1 MNNGIRARIGTTG
14 VRLIYNQMT
23 PMIRDEVSKAI
34 ERRSPAYVPLAWWDK
49 PEWSDVV
56 LLESRSAR
64 GWKAKTTG
72 ETEWGYAFETLD
84 PARSFG
90 QVRHPP
96 GTDWDKALQIQAPDP
111 DAPGR
116 FEHLPEELR
125 KYPEQYLLG
134 NLGISGFGTMT
145 AIRGFSDLLEGLYA
159 DPDKVLALAE
169 KVFGYE
175 QGLIRQWARQG
186 VQGIAFFD
194 DWGTQEA
201 LMIDPAQWRRY
212 FKPLYRRQFDLC
224 HELGLQVFST
234 LAARWPP
241 SRMICS

>member
-96 GTDWDKALQIQAPDP
+96 GTDWDKALQIQAPDVLSICRRSCGNTRNNTSSATWASP
-111 DAPGR
+111 VSAP
-116 FEHLPEELR
+116 
-125 KYPEQYLLG
+125 
-134 NLGISGFGTMT
+134 
-145 AIRGFSDLLEGLYA
+145 
-159 DPDKVLALAE
+159 
-169 KVFGYE
+169 
-175 QGLIRQWARQG
+175 
-186 VQGIAFFD
+186 
-194 DWGTQEA
+194 
-201 LMIDPAQWRRY
+201 
-212 FKPLYRRQFDLC
+212 
-224 HELGLQVFST
+224 
-234 LAARWPP
+234 
-241 SRMICS
+241 